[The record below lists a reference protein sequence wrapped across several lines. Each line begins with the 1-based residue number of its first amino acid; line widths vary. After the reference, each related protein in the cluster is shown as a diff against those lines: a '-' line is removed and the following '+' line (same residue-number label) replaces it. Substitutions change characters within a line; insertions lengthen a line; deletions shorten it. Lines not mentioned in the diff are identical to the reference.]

1 MNKKMI
7 SIFVALVVAISVT
20 PAALSVTFPD
30 TSNLPQKQSF
40 AISADKIG
48 SLTDIPA
55 PLHRTGLIWV
65 PYEKYSKITGNHYSR
80 FTSKVYANALRNA
93 PFYPGRNLVSLS
105 DIPSEVINTLY
116 LPPVGDQGY
125 VGSCNAWSSTYYV
138 WTYMLNWW
146 RNHPHPDTPDVIMN
160 PTFTYNL
167 INGGGDWGSNM
178 WDAMNLISTIGA
190 VPLDAF
196 PLYVNGPYGDPADYA
211 WVWPN
216 LTQWMIAPHN
226 SGTEDMYWWQYYDGY
241 PALYQMP
248 GQWYILYMDNET
260 QWNYLKGLL
269 ANGYILQTAIMVLPS
284 FAFIGHP
291 EKFLGYLQFYAGY
304 AQQYAN
310 EYWANQSYTNGTY
323 TNWTMGYLLNWVYN
337 QYNQTYGDP
346 YETAMASIQLM
357 KKILAE
363 YNITM
368 NDTVTTAI
376 QKFSLGIQNRY
387 INNATWMQNATFY
400 LASYSINGEKW
411 FINHG
416 FDDLYALANFEW
428 MLHYIPL
435 GNYVSSGRIRYI
447 DFYNYYYAWIGG
459 HAVTIIGYN
468 DNTTTPDGKGVL
480 KMVNSW
486 GTGWGN
492 NGYWDYSYTAARTP
506 GYSVTYVDGMLPLRF
521 FISFGES
528 FVYVP
533 KAANYKP
540 KIMSIVGIKHPLRG
554 EVIDGEYNIST
565 SKTITPAGI
574 PIEVAI
580 GNKTIWRHNFL
591 DFWMDY
597 VPYFQNTSMMLQFL
611 PQAHPFPESPMAFD
625 ISDVLDYINYYVANS
640 AQIPTSIDFY
650 VNVSDKIPDN
660 ITGTLYNFTLIVST
674 PRGPYYLT
682 ANVSNATIPDGG
694 WVVKDI
700 NVPLTQ
706 YGLAT
711 PANGSEVNYGNF
723 SIDIIT
729 LAVPRS
735 VQILIGNSTYNLSEE
750 NGGYYFY
757 ATAIA
762 QKLKLPAGTYNYTVM
777 LNFGTNKT
785 LTLPTRTITIKGP
798 SVQII
803 SPEAKVYNTTSIPI
817 KIKITGDGLNITDI
831 TVKLNNRGYNLTYN
845 ATSGLYETMLNLT
858 NGVYTLKVKAVDE
871 YGNSGTAIL
880 QFVVSKM
887 AKVEEIAN
895 TTIGIIG
902 GEVSN
907 ITVQNNT
914 VEAEV
919 QTSNGNV
926 SIEVPL
932 VNNVPTIIIN
942 NTAIDKVS
950 SGNANASLVAGWNA
964 TVHNIETQTKVIEK
978 KGAKKLV
985 SVTLK
990 ANVTIGENGVAV
1002 LALRDINITKIKVI
1016 KDGQIIF
1023 LTTNRSAQIG
1033 YYYRENGMIFV
1044 VLKEDPVVEAD
1055 GQKEVPIIANPA
1067 EAVLMLNLVYYM
1079 YYEHAIQVFGILYKQ
1094 AENLS
1099 VDKLTLSEAMHMK
1112 NLADE
1117 KINAALKLTGGSII
1131 LNLNNPIILGDLRAA
1146 YVDMKKALKL
1156 LEDAIKGK
1164 SGPNVY
1170 GP

>member
-7 SIFVALVVAISVT
+7 SMFVALVVVISVI
-20 PAALSVTFPD
+20 PAALSATFPD
-30 TSNLPQKQSF
+30 TSNLHQKQSF

-48 SLTDIPA
+48 SLTDIPV

-65 PYEKYSKITGNHYSR
+65 PYEKYSKVTGTHYPH
-80 FTSKVYANALRNA
+80 FTPGVYLSALKNA

-116 LPPVGDQGY
+116 LPPIGNQGY

-146 RNHPHPDTPDVIMN
+146 RNHPHPDTPDAIMN

-167 INGGGDWGSNM
+167 INGGEDSGSNM

-196 PLYVNGPYGDPADYA
+196 PLYVYGPYGDPENYA

-216 LTQWMIAPHN
+216 LTQWMMAPYN
-226 SGTEDMYWWQYYDGY
+226 RGTEDMYWWQYIDGLGGT
-241 PALYQMP
+241 PNLYKIP
-248 GQWYILYMDNET
+248 GQWYILYLDNDT

-284 FAFIGHP
+284 FSFIDHP

-310 EYWANQSYTNGTY
+310 KYWANQSYANGTY
-323 TNWTMGYLLNWVYN
+323 TNWTMRYLLNWVYN
-337 QYNQTYGDP
+337 QYNQTFGDP
-346 YETAMASIQLM
+346 HETAMASIQLM

-368 NDTVTTAI
+368 DDSVTTAV

-447 DFYNYYYAWIGG
+447 DFYNYYHAWAGG
-459 HAVTIIGYN
+459 HGVTIIGYN

-492 NGYWDYSYTAARTP
+492 NGYWDYSYTAARTT
-506 GYSVTYVDGMLPLRF
+506 GYSVTYVDGMLPLNFRV
-521 FISFGES
+521 SFGEA

-533 KAANYKP
+533 KAADYKP

-554 EVIDGEYNIST
+554 EVIGGMVNLTAGKIVT
-565 SKTITPAGI
+565 HAGI
-574 PIEVAI
+574 PIGVAV
-580 GNKTIWRHNFL
+580 GNKTLWQHNYM
-591 DFWMDY
+591 DFWAN
-597 VPYFQNTSMMLQFL
+597 YFGLLSKF

-625 ISDVLDYINYYVANS
+625 VSGAIDYINYYVANS
-640 AQIPTSIDFY
+640 AQIPKSIDFY

-660 ITGTLYNFTLIVST
+660 ITGTLYNFTLVVST
-674 PRGPYYLT
+674 PKGPYYIT
-682 ANVSNATIPDGG
+682 TNISNLTIPDGG
-694 WVVKDI
+694 WVVEDI
-700 NVPLTQ
+700 NVPLAQ
-706 YGLAT
+706 YGPAT
-711 PANGSEVNYGNF
+711 PANGSKVNYGNF

-729 LAVPRS
+729 LAVPNS
-735 VQILIGNSTYNLSEE
+735 AQIIIGNRTYNLSEE
-750 NGGYYFY
+750 SGGYYFY

-762 QKLKLPAGTYNYTVM
+762 QKLKLPAGTYNYTVI
-777 LNFGTNKT
+777 LNFGVNKT
-785 LTLPTRTITIKGP
+785 LTLPTRRITVKGP
-798 SVQII
+798 SVQIL
-803 SPEAKVYNTTSIPI
+803 SPEAKVYNTTPIPL
-817 KIKITGDGLNITDI
+817 KVKITGDGLNITDI
-831 TVKLNNRGYNLTYN
+831 TVTLNNREYNLTYN
-845 ATSGLYETMLNLT
+845 ATSKLYETMLNLT
-858 NGVYTLKVKAVDE
+858 NGVYTLRVEAVDE
-871 YGNSGTAIL
+871 YGNSGSAIL
-880 QFVVSKM
+880 QFVVNSN
-887 AKVEEIAN
+887 AKVENVAN

-902 GEVSN
+902 GGKSN

-914 VEAEV
+914 VRAVV
-919 QTSNGNV
+919 QTSSGDV
-926 SIEVPL
+926 SIEIPL
-932 VNNVPTIIIN
+932 VNNVPSIIIN
-942 NTAIDKVS
+942 NTALNKVS
-950 SGNANASLVAGWNA
+950 SGTTNASLVAGWNA
-964 TVHNIETQTKVIEK
+964 TAHDIETNTEVIET
-978 KGAKKLV
+978 KGTKKLV
-985 SVTLK
+985 SVTIK
-990 ANVTIGENGVAV
+990 ANVLLGENGVAV
-1002 LALRDINITKIKVI
+1002 LALRDINISKIKVI

-1033 YYYRENGMIFV
+1033 YYYRENGMVFI
-1044 VLKEDPVVEAD
+1044 VLKEDPTVEAD
-1055 GQKEVPIIANPA
+1055 GQKEIPIITNPA
-1067 EAVLMLNLVYYM
+1067 EAVLMMNLVYYM
-1079 YYEHAIQVFGILYKQ
+1079 YYEHATQLFGILYKQ

-1131 LNLNNPIILGDLRAA
+1131 LNLNNPLILSDLRSA
-1146 YVDMKKALKL
+1146 YLDIKKALKL